1 MTQFIFVMA
10 AVFSVLLWRMYRHHH
25 RMVMQARSDLLSQS
39 SKVINIKKRVADR
52 AGFQHLLG
60 DYDGISVGL
69 KLEVDNLT
77 ARKLPVMWLHITMR
91 RSVESRGSL
100 DILVRPHTSDVFSP
114 GWNWNKP
121 VTPLK
126 GWPQHARYVSR
137 DRAPSL
143 ESIDS
148 EVRTIFADQMAKEL
162 LITPEAVRLTYLI
175 RQAERG
181 QYLLLRSAEF
191 DMQPI
196 DSGEIAALTRQLQK
210 LLAKLDGVRCDEAA

>member
-10 AVFSVLLWRMYRHHH
+10 AVFSVLLWRMYRRHHH
-25 RMVMQARSDLLSQS
+25 AVMQARTSLLSQS
-39 SKVINIKKRVADR
+39 SQVIDIKKTVDDR
-52 AGFQHLLG
+52 AGFRHL
-60 DYDGISVGL
+60 VGEYAGNTVSL

-77 ARKLPVMWLHITMR
+77 ARKLPVMWLHITMLR
-91 RSVESRGSL
+91 PMNSEGSL

-114 GWNWNKP
+114 GWNWNAA

-126 GWPQHARYVSR
+126 NWPEHARYVSR

-143 ESIDS
+143 QMIDND
-148 EVRTIFADQMAKEL
+148 VRTIFTDQRAKEL
-162 LITPEAVRLTYLI
+162 LITPGSVRLTYLI

-196 DSGEIAALTRQLQK
+196 DPADIEALTRQLEK
-210 LLAKLDGVRCDEAA
+210 LLGNLDGVQCDEAA